1 MAPDEQTDSFGA
13 SVNILQLYP
22 KSDYF
27 TGAAIQLLALAK
39 GLAARGH
46 HVVVATRPGEGW
58 VDRCAE
64 AGLPYHAVPMRS
76 EADVRSVPELVRI
89 LRRHHVQ
96 VVHCH
101 KGKARTLA
109 LMAGLFVK
117 IPVLILNRG
126 VSFPLDPFNRFGYTT
141 RRVTAIVAVSE
152 SIKQGLVAQRIPADK
167 IHVIYSGTD
176 TTRFHPGVDRQK
188 IREELGL
195 SPDDYLIT
203 QIGIRSWKGNDDTL
217 DALQLIAERAPR
229 ARLLFVGANPA
240 KEKILRE
247 KAAAKGLSG
256 RVSVLLYREDIPEIL
271 AASDVCVDASY
282 AGLGITGTLRE
293 ALAVGTAVVGTELEG
308 NPELIQDQRTGL
320 LVPPRDPD
328 ALGKALLRLI
338 ERPDLAKA
346 MARAGRERVV
356 ATFSQETKIR
366 RTEALYRRLLEGKG
380 LARPAFPRI
389 LDESRGTLNSRQGDG
404 DLLP

>member
-1 MAPDEQTDSFGA
+1 LAPDEQTDSFGA

-240 KEKILRE
+240 KEKILRD

>member
-1 MAPDEQTDSFGA
+1 MS
-13 SVNILQLYP
+13 ILQIYP

-27 TGAAIQLLALAK
+27 TGAAIQLLDLAK

-46 HVVVATRPGEGW
+46 HVMVATRPGEGW

-64 AGLPYHAVPMRS
+64 AGLRYHAVPMRS
-76 EADVRSVPELVRI
+76 EVDVRSVLDLVRI
-89 LRRHHVQ
+89 VRRHRIQ

-126 VSFPLDPFNRFGYTT
+126 VSFPLDPFNRLGYTT

-152 SIKQGLVAQRIPADK
+152 SIKRSLVAQRVPADK

-176 TTRFHPGVDRQK
+176 TTRFHPGVDHHK
-188 IREELGL
+188 IRNELGL
-195 SPDDYLIT
+195 SPNDYLIT

-217 DALQLIAERAPR
+217 DALQLIADRAPR

-240 KEKILRE
+240 KERILRE
-247 KAAAKGLSG
+247 KAAAKGLVG
-256 RVSVLLYREDIPEIL
+256 RVSVLLYRTDIPEIL

-282 AGLGITGTLRE
+282 AGLGVTGTLRE
-293 ALAVGTAVVGTELEG
+293 ALATETPVIGTALEG
-308 NPELIQDQRTGL
+308 NPELIEDQQTGL
-320 LVPPRDPD
+320 LVLPRDPD
-328 ALGKALLRLI
+328 ALAKALLRLI
-338 ERPDLAKA
+338 ERPDLSKA
-346 MARAGRERVV
+346 MARAGGERVV
-356 ATFSQETKIR
+356 ATFSQETKIL
-366 RTEALYRRLLEGKG
+366 RTEALYQRLL
-380 LARPAFPRI
+380 
-389 LDESRGTLNSRQGDG
+389 RGTAPSRETPDRSAQLSAGRT
-404 DLLP
+404 PR